1 MDTKDFNSLNKPRSK
16 KLRPRI
22 DLTAMVNI
30 SFLLIVFYMV
40 SVEISKPKIMGLG
53 LPDTGC
59 GVGVNNGCGNSF
71 YRIVTL
77 LLDENNKIISYRGL
91 LEVPEEKPKTLG
103 FGKDGIRNELLKQNE
118 RIIKQLGYRDRGLIV
133 LIKPSKKSN
142 FGNLV
147 SILDEMAITN
157 IQTYAIVDYFTP
169 QELNLLAL
177 N

>member
-1 MDTKDFNSLNKPRSK
+1 MDTKDFNNLNKPRSK

-30 SFLLIVFYMV
+30 SFLLIIFYMV
-40 SVEISKPKIMGLG
+40 SVELSKPKIMDLG

-59 GVGVNNGCGNSF
+59 GDGFNYGCGNSF
-71 YRIVTL
+71 YRTITL

-91 LEVPEEKPKTLG
+91 LEVPEEKSKTLG

-118 RIIKQLGYRDRGLIV
+118 RIIKQFGNRDRGLIV

-157 IQTYAIVDYFTP
+157 IQTYAIVNDFTP
-169 QELNLLAL
+169 EESNLLAI